1 MSAEEVAQVTEE
13 DAAAWSQLEQQK
25 KDEQAAREAQEAM
38 AEAARTA
45 AFAAF
50 DDATAAVDSAIND
63 KIAAD
68 LQASLEGREK
78 FAAQKQLQMGARRRR
93 FVPAARPPKVS
104 PARCG
109 RPRAGGARA
118 EPAAAGPARH
128 CQGDHRPQECLSHGG
143 GTSFAPCRVPLL
155 LADAQRPC
163 LQAGGVR

>member
-25 KDEQAAREAQEAM
+25 NDEQAAREAQEAM

-104 PARCG
+104 QRGVADRVLAERVQNQQPPVQPGIVKAITVHKNAYPTATAV
-109 RPRAGGARA
+109 RPS
-118 EPAAAGPARH
+118 
-128 CQGDHRPQECLSHGG
+128 L
-143 GTSFAPCRVPLL
+143 RVPLL

>member
-25 KDEQAAREAQEAM
+25 TDEQAAREAQEAM
-38 AEAARTA
+38 AEAARAA

-78 FAAQKQLQMGARRRR
+78 FAAQKQLQMGARRRSCLLR
-93 FVPAARPPKVS
+93 
-104 PARCG
+104 G
-109 RPRAGGARA
+109 RPSSHRRGAPDRVLA
-118 EPAAAGPARH
+118 ERVQNQQPPAQPGIVKAITVHKNAYPTAAAVRASLRV
-128 CQGDHRPQECLSHGG
+128 
-143 GTSFAPCRVPLL
+143 VPLP

>member
-13 DAAAWSQLEQQK
+13 DAAAWVSSSS
-25 KDEQAAREAQEAM
+25 RR
-38 AEAARTA
+38 RTSRRLRGAGGCRRAA

-78 FAAQKQLQMGARRRR
+78 FAAQKQLEVRVAAATCRCRPPGSHRRGAADRVLAERVQNQQPPAQPGIVKAITVHKNAYPRRRR
-93 FVPAARPPKVS
+93 YELR
-104 PARCG
+104 
-109 RPRAGGARA
+109 
-118 EPAAAGPARH
+118 
-128 CQGDHRPQECLSHGG
+128 
-143 GTSFAPCRVPLL
+143 PCRVPLL

-163 LQAGGVR
+163 LQARGVR